1 MRLWIRYSVSDL
13 LMTEARPI
21 STTDRIAAQKKG
33 MWLISAPTTDVTSD
47 VRKGDRNLQKL
58 APKCSI
64 SVNCA
69 QGRDDGCP
77 CHYRQKRQRKNGVQ
91 HTLLRF
97 FFHLILR

>member
-13 LMTEARPI
+13 LMTEAKPI

-47 VRKGDRNLQKL
+47 VRKGDRNWAMFHQ
-58 APKCSI
+58 
-64 SVNCA
+64 CA
-69 QGRDDGCP
+69 QGRGDGCP

-97 FFHLILR
+97 FFHLILH

>member
-47 VRKGDRNLQKL
+47 IRKGDRNWAMYIDADRRGMTVDTASFPAL
-58 APKCSI
+58 
-64 SVNCA
+64 
-69 QGRDDGCP
+69 
-77 CHYRQKRQRKNGVQ
+77 
-91 HTLLRF
+91 
-97 FFHLILR
+97 

>member
-47 VRKGDRNLQKL
+47 VRKGDRNLRNV
-58 APKCSI
+58 P
-64 SVNCA
+64 SVCPGP
-69 QGRDDGCP
+69 GRRLP
-77 CHYRQKRQRKNGVQ
+77 LPLPSEVTVKEWRTAYSS
-91 HTLLRF
+91 
-97 FFHLILR
+97 